1 MLEKGF
7 DRASALFQVQGRA
20 AHSTRGAPRPKS
32 FAIRRNHQIE
42 KKSFRF
48 KELEHVRIEKAGQL
62 FRNMLWDGQGLDS
75 TKLSRKGTS
84 AVIFRKFGGR

>member
-20 AHSTRGAPRPKS
+20 ALSTRGAPRPPR
-32 FAIRRNHQIE
+32 FAIKRNHLIE
-42 KKSFRF
+42 KKSLRF
-48 KELEHVRIEKAGQL
+48 KELEHVGIEKGGHFGTSSRTDKAL
-62 FRNMLWDGQGLDS
+62 VSR
-75 TKLSRKGTS
+75 KLPRKGTS